1 MARKKQA
8 TLKYAW
14 YEYTPE
20 ALQSGS
26 LSEKEIRDEYRRLR
40 NIANKRIDR
49 LKKAGYTDTQT
60 YLRNAGVYKAPS
72 NYTMA
77 ELQYKLY
84 QISKFVSAKS
94 STVGGMR
101 LIEKQML
108 EKMHEK
114 GLGRITNLQEFGDF
128 MDWAR
133 AKYKYSEFD
142 SERAAEVYNE
152 SKRRKIDIEEIKND
166 YELYRD
172 NYRQFTELPVY
183 RKAERRIS
191 EWYRE
196 VLGAD

>member
-1 MARKKQA
+1 MAKIKQA

-20 ALQSGS
+20 ALQSGV

-40 NIANKRIDR
+40 DIANKRIDR
-49 LKKAGYTDTQT
+49 LEKAGYGGTQA
-60 YLRNAGVYKAPS
+60 YLRNAGAYKSAS

-94 STVGGMR
+94 STVSGMR
-101 LIEKQML
+101 SIEKEAIKALQ
-108 EKMHEK
+108 EK
-114 GLGRITNLQEFGDF
+114 GLERVKNLQEFGDF
-128 MDWAR
+128 MSWAR
-133 AKYKYSEFD
+133 TRYKNSDFD

-152 SKRRKIDIEEIKND
+152 AKRRSIDIEEIKKD

-172 NYRQFTELPVY
+172 NYHQFTELPVY
-183 RKAERRIS
+183 RKAERRTS
-191 EWYRE
+191 EWYRKA
-196 VLGAD
+196 LGAD

>member
-1 MARKKQA
+1 MAKRNQA

-40 NIANKRIDR
+40 SIANKRIDR
-49 LKKAGYTDTQT
+49 LERAGYTGTQT
-60 YLRNAGVYKAPS
+60 YLRNAGAYKAPS

-84 QISKFVSAKS
+84 QISKFVSAES
-94 STVGGMR
+94 STVSGMR
-101 LIEKQML
+101 RIEKKIL
-108 EKMHEK
+108 EKLHEK
-114 GLGRITNLQEFGDF
+114 ELGRITNLQEFGDF

-133 AKYKYSEFD
+133 TKYTSSEFD
-142 SERAAEVYNE
+142 SERAAEVFNE
-152 SKRRKIDIEEIKND
+152 SKRRRIDIEEIKKD

-172 NYRQFTELPVY
+172 NYEKFTELPVY
-183 RKAERRIS
+183 RKEGRRTS
-191 EWYRE
+191 EWYRK
-196 VLGAD
+196 VLGAG

>member
-1 MARKKQA
+1 MAKIKQA

-40 NIANKRIDR
+40 SIANKRIDR
-49 LKKAGYTDTQT
+49 LGRAGYTDTQA
-60 YLRNAGVYKAPS
+60 YLRNVGAYKSLS

-94 STVGGMR
+94 STVTGMR
-101 LIEKQML
+101 EIEKQML
-108 EKMHEK
+108 EKLHEK
-114 GLGRITNLQEFGDF
+114 DLGGITNLQEFGDF
-128 MDWAR
+128 MEWAR
-133 AKYKYSEFD
+133 TKYKNSEFD
-142 SERAAEVYNE
+142 SERAAEVFNE
-152 SKRRKIDIEEIKND
+152 AKRRRIGIEEIKKD

-172 NYRQFTELPVY
+172 NYKKFTELPVY
-183 RKAERRIS
+183 RKEERRTS
-191 EWYRE
+191 EWYRN
-196 VLGAD
+196 VLGAG

>member
-1 MARKKQA
+1 MAKIKQS

-40 NIANKRIDR
+40 NIANKRIAR
-49 LKKAGYTDTQT
+49 LERAGYTDTQT
-60 YLRNAGVYKAPS
+60 YLRNVGAYKSPS
-72 NYTMA
+72 NYTMP

-101 LIEKQML
+101 LIEKQTL
-108 EKMHEK
+108 EKLHEK
-114 GLGRITNLQEFGDF
+114 DLGRIMNLQEFGDF

-133 AKYKYSEFD
+133 AKYKNSDSD

-152 SKRRKIDIEEIKND
+152 SKRRKIDIEEIKKD

-183 RKAERRIS
+183 RKKERRTS
-191 EWYRE
+191 EWYRK

>member
-1 MARKKQA
+1 MAKRKQA

-26 LSEKEIRDEYRRLR
+26 LSEKEVRDEYRRLR

-49 LKKAGYTDTQT
+49 LAKAGYTGTQA
-60 YLRNAGVYKAPS
+60 YLRNAGVYKSLS
-72 NYTMA
+72 NYTME

-84 QISKFVSAKS
+84 QISKFVLARS
-94 STVGGMR
+94 STVSGMR
-101 LIEKQML
+101 LIEKQAL
-108 EKMHEK
+108 EKLHEK
-114 GLGRITNLQEFGDF
+114 DLVKITNLQEFGDF

-152 SKRRKIDIEEIKND
+152 SKRRKIDIEEIKRD

-183 RKAERRIS
+183 RKAERRTS
-191 EWYRE
+191 EWYRK

>member
-1 MARKKQA
+1 MAKRNQA

-40 NIANKRIDR
+40 SIANKRIDR
-49 LKKAGYTDTQT
+49 LERAGYTDTQT
-60 YLRNAGVYKAPS
+60 YIRNAGAYKAPS

-77 ELQYKLY
+77 ELHYKLY

-94 STVGGMR
+94 STVSGMR
-101 LIEKQML
+101 LIEKQAR
-108 EKMHEK
+108 EKLQEK
-114 GLGRITNLQEFGDF
+114 GLGKIMNLQEFGDF

-152 SKRRKIDIEEIKND
+152 SKRRKIDIEEIKKD

-183 RKAERRIS
+183 RKAERRSS
-191 EWYRE
+191 EWYRK

>member
-1 MARKKQA
+1 MAKRKLA
-8 TLKYAW
+8 ALKYAW

-49 LKKAGYTDTQT
+49 LAGAGYTDTQT
-60 YLRNAGVYKAPS
+60 YLRNAGVYKSPS
-72 NYTMA
+72 SYTIA

-94 STVGGMR
+94 STVSGMR

-114 GLGRITNLQEFGDF
+114 DLVKITNLQEFGDF

-133 AKYKYSEFD
+133 AKYKYSDFD

-152 SKRRKIDIEEIKND
+152 SKRRKIDIEEIKKD

-183 RKAERRIS
+183 RKAERRTS
-191 EWYRE
+191 EWYRK

>member
-1 MARKKQA
+1 MAKRNQA
-8 TLKYAW
+8 SLKYAW

-26 LSEKEIRDEYRRLR
+26 LSEKEIKDEYRRLR
-40 NIANKRIDR
+40 GIANKRIER
-49 LKKAGYTDTQT
+49 LERAGYAETQT
-60 YLRNAGVYKAPS
+60 YLRNAGAYKSPS

-77 ELQYKLY
+77 ELKYKLY

-94 STVGGMR
+94 STVSGMR
-101 LIEKQML
+101 RIEKSTL
-108 EKMHEK
+108 ERLHEK
-114 GLGRITNLQEFGDF
+114 DLGRITNLQEFGDF

-133 AKYKYSEFD
+133 TKYKNSDFD

-152 SKRRKIDIEEIKND
+152 SKHRNIDIEEIKKD

-172 NYRQFTELPVY
+172 NYQEITELPVY
-183 RKAERRIS
+183 RKPERRTS
-191 EWYRE
+191 EWYRK

>member
-1 MARKKQA
+1 MAKRKQA

-40 NIANKRIDR
+40 NIANKRIER
-49 LKKAGYTDTQT
+49 LKRAGYTDTQA
-60 YLRNAGVYKAPS
+60 YLRNAGAYKSPS
-72 NYTMA
+72 SYTMA

-94 STVGGMR
+94 STVSGMR

-108 EKMHEK
+108 EKLHEK
-114 GLGRITNLQEFGDF
+114 DLGRITNLQEFGDF

-152 SKRRKIDIEEIKND
+152 AKRRKIDIEEIKKD

-183 RKAERRIS
+183 RKAERRTS

>member
-1 MARKKQA
+1 MAKRNQA

-40 NIANKRIDR
+40 SIANKRIDR
-49 LKKAGYTDTQT
+49 LERAGYKDTQT
-60 YLRNAGVYKAPS
+60 YLRNAGAYKAPS

-94 STVGGMR
+94 STVSGMR

-108 EKMHEK
+108 EKLHEND
-114 GLGRITNLQEFGDF
+114 LGRITNLQEFGDF
-128 MDWAR
+128 MEWAR
-133 AKYKYSEFD
+133 TKYRNSEFD
-142 SERAAEVYNE
+142 SERAAEVFNE
-152 SKRRKIDIEEIKND
+152 AKRRRIDIEEIKKD
-166 YELYRD
+166 YEVYRD
-172 NYRQFTELPVY
+172 NYEKFTELPVY
-183 RKAERRIS
+183 RKEERRTS
-191 EWYRE
+191 EWYRN

>member
-1 MARKKQA
+1 MAKRKLA

-20 ALQSGS
+20 ALKSGS

-49 LKKAGYTDTQT
+49 LERAGYKDTQT
-60 YLRNAGVYKAPS
+60 YLRNVGAYKSSS

-94 STVGGMR
+94 STVSGMR

-108 EKMHEK
+108 ETLHEK
-114 GLGRITNLQEFGDF
+114 DLGRITNLQEFGDF
-128 MDWAR
+128 MEWAR
-133 AKYKYSEFD
+133 TKYRNSEFD

-152 SKRRKIDIEEIKND
+152 AKRRRIDIEEIKKD

-172 NYRQFTELPVY
+172 NYRQFAELPVY
-183 RKAERRIS
+183 RKDERRTS

>member
-1 MARKKQA
+1 MARKQA

-49 LKKAGYTDTQT
+49 LKRAGYTDTQA
-60 YLRNAGVYKAPS
+60 YLRNVGAYKSPS
-72 NYTMA
+72 NYTMV

-101 LIEKQML
+101 EIEKQML
-108 EKMHEK
+108 GKLHEK
-114 GLGRITNLQEFGDF
+114 DLGRITNLQEFGDF
-128 MDWAR
+128 MEWAR
-133 AKYKYSEFD
+133 AKYKNSEFD
-142 SERAAEVYNE
+142 SERAAEVFNE
-152 SKRRKIDIEEIKND
+152 SKRRRIDIEEIKKD
-166 YELYRD
+166 YEIYRD
-172 NYRQFTELPVY
+172 NYKKFTELPVY
-183 RKAERRIS
+183 RKEERRTS
-191 EWYRE
+191 EWYKK

>member
-1 MARKKQA
+1 MAKLNQA

-40 NIANKRIDR
+40 AIANKRIAR
-49 LKKAGYTDTQT
+49 LEAAGYTETQT
-60 YLRNAGVYKAPS
+60 YLRNVGAYKSPS
-72 NYTMA
+72 NYTLA

-84 QISKFVSAKS
+84 QISKFVSARS

-101 LIEKQML
+101 LIEKQVL
-108 EKMHEK
+108 EKLHEK
-114 GLGRITNLQEFGDF
+114 DLGRIRNLQEFGDF

-133 AKYKYSEFD
+133 TKYKNSDFD

-152 SKRRKIDIEEIKND
+152 SKRRRIDIEEIKKD
-166 YELYRD
+166 YELFRD
-172 NYRQFTELPVY
+172 NYQKITELPVY
-183 RKAERRIS
+183 RKAERRTS
-191 EWYRE
+191 EWYRK
-196 VLGAD
+196 VLGAG

>member
-20 ALQSGS
+20 ALQSGV

-49 LKKAGYTDTQT
+49 LEKAGYGQTQA
-60 YLRNAGVYKAPS
+60 YLRNAGAYKSPS

-94 STVGGMR
+94 STVTGMR
-101 LIEKQML
+101 SIEKEAIKALQ
-108 EKMHEK
+108 EK
-114 GLGRITNLQEFGDF
+114 GLERIKNLQEFGDF
-128 MDWAR
+128 MSWAR
-133 AKYKYSEFD
+133 TRYKNSDFD

-152 SKRRKIDIEEIKND
+152 AKRRSIDIEEIKKD

-183 RKAERRIS
+183 RKAERRTS
-191 EWYRE
+191 EWYRKA
-196 VLGAD
+196 LGAD

>member
-1 MARKKQA
+1 MAKRKLA

-40 NIANKRIDR
+40 NIANKRIKR
-49 LKKAGYTDTQT
+49 LERAGYTGTQA
-60 YLRNAGVYKAPS
+60 YLRNAGAYKSPS
-72 NYTMA
+72 SYTMA

-94 STVGGMR
+94 STVSGMR
-101 LIEKQML
+101 LIEKQTL
-108 EKMHEK
+108 EKLHEK
-114 GLGRITNLQEFGDF
+114 DLAGIKNLQEFGDF

-152 SKRRKIDIEEIKND
+152 SKRRKIDIEEIKKD
-166 YELYRD
+166 YELFRD
-172 NYRQFTELPVY
+172 NYQKITELPVY
-183 RKAERRIS
+183 RKAERRTS
-191 EWYRE
+191 EWYRK

>member
-1 MARKKQA
+1 MARRKQA
-8 TLKYAW
+8 ALKYSW

-40 NIANKRIDR
+40 SIANKRIDR
-49 LKKAGYTDTQT
+49 LERAGYTDTQT
-60 YLRNAGVYKAPS
+60 YLRNAGVYKSAS

-84 QISKFVSAKS
+84 QVSKFIAAKS
-94 STVGGMR
+94 STDSGMR
-101 LIEKQML
+101 LIEKQVR
-108 EKMHEK
+108 EKLHEK
-114 GLGRITNLQEFGDF
+114 DLGRIKNLKEFGDF

-133 AKYKYSEFD
+133 AKYRNSDFD

-152 SKRRKIDIEEIKND
+152 SKLRKIDIEEIKKD

-183 RKAERRIS
+183 RKAERRTS
-191 EWYRE
+191 EWYRK